1 MRVGSGAGGTQVREP
16 YDPPGCLLRTSLQ
29 KPFCSC
35 TLSHSPHQ
43 SPLHCLKHL
52 LCAGAEPTAQC
63 GTSEALEVCPHH
75 CTSWEGI
82 ACQALFPGL
91 CRWQFTE
98 ILQRAW
104 YPPVGTLQTRH

>member
-16 YDPPGCLLRTSLQ
+16 EDPPGCLLTTSLQ

-35 TLSHSPHQ
+35 ALSHSPHQ

-63 GTSEALEVCPHH
+63 GASEALEVCPHPLYFL
-75 CTSWEGI
+75 GGYR
-82 ACQALFPGL
+82 LPGTVPSAPQMAA
-91 CRWQFTE
+91 R
-98 ILQRAW
+98 
-104 YPPVGTLQTRH
+104 